1 MFLSHLWKS
10 CFFKTLSPSPIPRLC
25 ILIAPMNLLVFW
37 MFGAFH
43 ILWFYVLI
51 TPLKVSFLWPL
62 RFSPYHALL
71 FCVWIAPL
79 QFLSIWTFG
88 PYIIL
93 WFFSNIRT
101 LRSPKKLHMLSPSCF
116 KEQSSS
122 ICLCSIFWAMTKF
135 ELTSE
140 LSNLSKVK
148 NNPKKH
154 WSNTNGW
161 EMAKS
166 KY

>member
-25 ILIAPMNLLVFW
+25 ILIVPMNFLVCS
-37 MFGAFH
+37 MFDAFH

-51 TPLKVSFLWPL
+51 TTLKVSFLWPL
-62 RFSPYHALL
+62 RFSAYHALL

-93 WFFSNIRT
+93 WFFFNIRT
-101 LRSPKKLHMLSPSCF
+101 LRNPKKLHMLSHSCF

-122 ICLCSIFWAMTKF
+122 ICSCVPFFGLWPT
-135 ELTSE
+135 
-140 LSNLSKVK
+140 NDKVWVNK
-148 NNPKKH
+148 RVIQFVKH
-154 WSNTNGW
+154 EKQPQETLV
-161 EMAKS
+161 